1 MFFFGLAFFA
11 GFAEDA
17 LYINIIGIVMLRMFT
32 RAAFLPPFLA
42 VLVLAAVMNSGAEPG
57 MPSGGPTQEGPE
69 RKLRE
74 RMVREQIAGR
84 GVKDAAVLRAMR
96 EVPRH
101 QYVPGR
107 LRGLAYEDQPLPIG
121 HGQTISQPYV
131 VAFMT
136 EIIRPKKEH
145 VVLEIGTGSGYQAAV
160 LSRIVKRVYT
170 VEIVEALAGSAAE
183 RLKELGCTNVKV
195 RHGDGYHGW
204 KEHAPYD
211 AIVVTAAAEHIPPPL
226 LAQLKEGGSMI
237 IPVGSQYRTQYLM
250 LVEKRGG
257 EARTSTLMPVR
268 FVPLTRGK

>member
-1 MFFFGLAFFA
+1 VFFFGLAFLA
-11 GFAEDA
+11 GIADDA
-17 LYINIIGIVMLRMFT
+17 LYITSTGIVMLRIFL
-32 RAAFLPPFLA
+32 RAACLLPLIA
-42 VLVLAAVMNSGAEPG
+42 VLPLADAMFSGAVPAARNSG
-57 MPSGGPTQEGPE
+57 MSQSDPE

-101 QYVPGR
+101 QYVPR
-107 LRGLAYEDQPLPIG
+107 RVRGLAYEDQPLPIG
-121 HGQTISQPYV
+121 HGQTISQPYI

-136 EIIRPKKEH
+136 EIIRPRKEH

-170 VEIVEALAGSAAE
+170 VEIVEALAESAAE
-183 RLKELGCTNVKV
+183 RLKSLGCANVTV
-195 RHGDGYHGW
+195 RHADGYNGW

-226 LAQLKEGGSMI
+226 IAQLKEGGSMI

-268 FVPLTRGK
+268 FVPLTRGD